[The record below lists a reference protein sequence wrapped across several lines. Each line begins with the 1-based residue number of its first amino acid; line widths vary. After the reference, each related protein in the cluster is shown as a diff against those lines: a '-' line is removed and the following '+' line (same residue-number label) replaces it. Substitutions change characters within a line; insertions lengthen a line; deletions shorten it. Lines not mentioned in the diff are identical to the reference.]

1 MKKTL
6 AVICFSL
13 ITIVYISSEVISTD
27 RFFKELSPN
36 EEKFKVEYNY
46 VWEHR
51 DTVWWICVYDE
62 DGKLVTEYPME

>member
-13 ITIVYISSEVISTD
+13 ITTVSIGSEVISD
-27 RFFKELSPN
+27 NRFFKELSPH
-36 EEKFKVEYNY
+36 EEEFKDEYNY
-46 VWEHR
+46 VWELR
-51 DTVWWICVYDE
+51 YTDWWVCIYDE